1 MGVKPSEVINNGPQ
15 MKLRIPWRWVLHPH
29 FAKYTPTFVFLADF
43 SLKHPG
49 TLRIPRWWMLNILK
63 WSNESRMPTNNGPQ
77 TKLGYDTILL
87 VNSYRKI
94 VMPPKASGASLQGG
108 RSNRKDFKLA
118 LPEPSPKRV
127 LPSKIGSSTQAGS
140 STQKSKQQDGS
151 FT

>member
-1 MGVKPSEVINNGPQ
+1 MEMGVKPSEVINNGPQ

-49 TLRIPRWWMLNILK
+49 TLRIP
-63 WSNESRMPTNNGPQ
+63 
-77 TKLGYDTILL
+77 
-87 VNSYRKI
+87 RKI